1 MIAYVTPITKRSI
14 ANSGRGTMNAR
25 RSIRGRW
32 CSMAIFVASAAV
44 MLAATITVAQ
54 ADVPTISNLN
64 DTAIAELTAAL
75 REL

>member
-1 MIAYVTPITKRSI
+1 MKAYVTPITDSES
-14 ANSGRGTMNAR
+14 ANRGRGTMNAR

-32 CSMAIFVASAAV
+32 CNMAIFVASAAV